1 MANNTTDASG
11 AAAGAGDGGGGRAA
25 AARKHPNVLIKQ
37 VCAIFGMY
45 YVKVMKVFG
54 DYLS

>member
-1 MANNTTDASG
+1 MANNTTDASAV

-37 VCAIFGMY
+37 VCSRFFE
-45 YVKVMKVFG
+45 K
-54 DYLS
+54 YLK